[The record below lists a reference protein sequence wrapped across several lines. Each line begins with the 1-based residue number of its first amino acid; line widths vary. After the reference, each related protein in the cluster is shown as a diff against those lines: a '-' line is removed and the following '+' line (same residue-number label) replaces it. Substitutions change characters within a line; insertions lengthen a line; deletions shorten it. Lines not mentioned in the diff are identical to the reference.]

1 MQRIQVVPEAGLGPE
16 QLCPRLLG
24 WDEGKKHF
32 TGETNVGRVHK
43 TLLRFL
49 SCLPRRGNFL
59 EPSLGPPHW
68 GAGASSGAGLRGC
81 SSSQEGE
88 GAERIW
94 GGGRGIFMIINADAT
109 WIYYKDGLLCIL
121 LPPGRATFAFSYL
134 QETSINSSEKG
145 YTVERALLWPPALE
159 AGYFWQRCGVE
170 PQGTPPPGN

>member
-43 TLLRFL
+43 TLLHFL

-94 GGGRGIFMIINADAT
+94 GGGRGLFMIINADAT

-121 LPPGRATFAFSYL
+121 LLKLPVCLLFIFFERSKSLASLLTHRRSY
-134 QETSINSSEKG
+134 TSFLNYTPG
-145 YTVERALLWPPALE
+145 YTLRLLRALTRLGHP
-159 AGYFWQRCGVE
+159 
-170 PQGTPPPGN
+170 